1 MKPNLEAIATL
12 PITGDEKFHAGN
24 GDLGFSVKDFWTWS
38 VSDLMGNVTR
48 GRLAEFLV
56 AKAIGAIEGVR
67 NEWAT
72 YDLTTPSEIKV
83 EVKSAAYLQSW
94 LQDDYS
100 TIQFNIEPTKELD
113 LIKGGYRGNAKRH
126 AHVYVFAVLAHKDK
140 PTVDPLNVSQ
150 WEFYVVPTTALD
162 ERTRSQH
169 SITLKSLAE
178 LSGGS
183 VGYSQLAE
191 KIKSLKK

>member
-1 MKPNLEAIATL
+1 VNTNLESIATL
-12 PITGDEKFHAGN
+12 PKTGDEKFHASN

-48 GRLAEFLV
+48 GRLAEFIV
-56 AKAIGAIEGVR
+56 AKAIGTTEGVR

-72 YDLTTPSEIKV
+72 YDLTTPSGIKV

-100 TIQFNIEPTKELD
+100 TIQFNIEPTKALD
-113 LIKGGYRGNAKRH
+113 LEKGGYRGDAKRH
-126 AHVYVFAVLAHKDK
+126 ADVYVFALLAHKDK
-140 PTVDPLNVSQ
+140 PTVDPLNVTQ

-162 ERTRSQH
+162 NYPRSQH
-169 SITLKSLAE
+169 SITLNSLKT
-178 LSGGS
+178 LSGDS
-183 VGYSQLAE
+183 VNYSQLAE
-191 KIKSLKK
+191 KINSLKK